1 MKLEF
6 LDFETCEVRKVSQ
19 PVLES
24 IDTNIS
30 INMATLEKNVLKL
43 EFLYSTKYAP
53 GGGFIRISGKADFS
67 GSESKVAYEEWKKT
81 KQIMGVLGEQIVNTI
96 NYSASINAAF
106 IARVFNLTP
115 PIVPPTIRFQQP
127 VKQMMPAGKSKK

>member
-1 MKLEF
+1 
-6 LDFETCEVRKVSQ
+6 
-19 PVLES
+19 
-24 IDTNIS
+24 
-30 INMATLEKNVLKL
+30 
-43 EFLYSTKYAP
+43 
-53 GGGFIRISGKADFS
+53 
-67 GSESKVAYEEWKKT
+67 
-81 KQIMGVLGEQIVNTI
+81 MGVLGEQIVNTI

>member
-1 MKLEF
+1 MK
-6 LDFETCEVRKVSQ
+6 
-19 PVLES
+19 
-24 IDTNIS
+24 N
-30 INMATLEKNVLKL
+30 
-43 EFLYSTKYAP
+43 
-53 GGGFIRISGKADFS
+53 G
-67 GSESKVAYEEWKKT
+67 KT

-127 VKQMMPAGKSKK
+127 VKQMMPAGKSKNSVKTYVTTSSAWCR